1 MGLTYNGLLSLAGNI
16 KVNMSAP
23 LDNRAVVDSV
33 TDLTIFPNT
42 FGNYAYVGMLVY
54 VVQTAEHYVLT
65 ALPYTLTS
73 NWKKITYE
81 PEPSQKT
88 DVIDI

>member
-1 MGLTYNGLLSLAGNI
+1 MGLKYKGLLSLAGNI
-16 KVNMSAP
+16 KVNISAP
-23 LDNRAVVDSV
+23 LDNRSVVYSV
-33 TDLTIFPNT
+33 ADLTVSPNT

-54 VVQTAEHYVLT
+54 VVETEEHYVLT
-65 ALPYTLTS
+65 ALPNTVTS

-81 PEPSQKT
+81 PEPSQET